1 MREKVGKFRKAG
13 AQKRKPVV
21 LNKSDKDWLT
31 KNTHFDPENIS
42 EWFKV
47 RGRGGVVGGGGGGR
61 DGIPRRIDSFGCSV
75 IMLVKSEV

>member
-47 RGRGGVVGGGGGGR
+47 SRGGGGGGGR
-61 DGIPRRIDSFGCSV
+61 GIPRRIDSFGCSV
-75 IMLVKSEV
+75 ISCW